1 MDEEKKPTVIL
12 HQENHNCNI
21 FQGNIFGGVFPL
33 PGSTVNYCQGG
44 ERNENLQSSASE
56 DSLSREDRICHCVE
70 QLIDEDV
77 IRKKGDLAAVRQVLL
92 DKEYY
97 DDIQTTKFVQLLKKG
112 CSPKVHDR
120 PPPLIYHSRSSPFPT
135 AGRESLF
142 RSEAAGMKKQ
152 RLMKDSCQISFPKHK
167 TKPKFPYLCRPNC
180 VNKKQLHTK

>member
-44 ERNENLQSSASE
+44 ERNENLQASASE

-77 IRKKGDLAAVRQVLL
+77 IRKKGDLAAIRQVLL
-92 DKEYY
+92 DKGCYG
-97 DDIQTTKFVQLLKKG
+97 DIQTTKFVQLLKKG
-112 CSPKVHDR
+112 CSAKVHDMLPSDSMLR
-120 PPPLIYHSRSSPFPT
+120 KIIISGKYPEWRITDSQPDET
-135 AGRESLF
+135 A
-142 RSEAAGMKKQ
+142 
-152 RLMKDSCQISFPKHK
+152 RLVEVARRFLMVFE
-167 TKPKFPYLCRPNC
+167 
-180 VNKKQLHTK
+180 